1 MRKKLLSIII
11 TTAMIAAL
19 TACGSKT
26 NKTSETAAVNAEAET
41 EAKTTKT
48 FDIKADEL
56 KPLEDEG
63 IITGVEDLKI
73 AEGTTI
79 KLNELIFTD
88 ATIVKGVD
96 VDDSKAD
103 YNKAGTYKV
112 KYTITFDGNKLNDYV
127 TKKDIKLTFD
137 TDADTII
144 VKTTVTIEVLTEEE
158 VKEAIAEAEAEAKA
172 EDNSDND
179 TDKADDTDKSDKSE
193 SAKKAK
199 KAKTPIITN
208 DTKDDVK
215 KENQSKAN
223 DNAVES
229 KPAPE
234 PETTKAAVK
243 TEKSTDN
250 VIKADEKTTT
260 AKATEK
266 TTEKSTTAKATEKST
281 TAKQTEKA
289 TEKTTTAKQTEKATE
304 KATTAKPTEKVTEKQ
319 TTAKPTEKVT
329 EKQTTAK
336 PTERVT
342 EKPTEAP
349 TVKPVHTHSYNSSIT
364 KQPTCDSTGVRTYTC
379 SCGSSYTESI
389 PATGHKWEH
398 HDAVYET
405 ATKVIKEAYDEPVY
419 EERMVCNGCGAI
431 FSGDSAGADA
441 AGEHIM
447 AADFYGP
454 CQNYSSKY
462 VQVGTIH
469 HDAVTETYQ
478 KLKSPAY
485 DVCKTCDARK

>member
-26 NKTSETAAVNAEAET
+26 NETSETAAVNAEAET

-158 VKEAIAEAEAEAKA
+158 VKEAIAEAEAEAEA

-289 TEKTTTAKQTEKATE
+289 T
-304 KATTAKPTEKVTEKQ
+304 TAKPTEKATEKQ
-319 TTAKPTEKVT
+319 TTAKPTEKPT

-336 PTERVT
+336 PTEKPTEKVT

-349 TVKPVHTHSYNSSIT
+349 TTVHTHDYNSSVT
-364 KQPTCDSTGVRTYTC
+364 KQPTCTDTGIRTYTC
-379 SCGSSYTESI
+379 SCGDSYTESI
-389 PATGHKWEH
+389 PATGHNWEH

-405 ATKVIKEAYDEPVY
+405 VTEVTKEAYDEPVY
-419 EERMVCNGCGAI
+419 ESHVICNGCGKDFGTGPA
-431 FSGDSAGADA
+431 AAEA

-454 CQNYSSKY
+454 CQNYSSKR
-462 VQVGTIH
+462 VQVDTIH

-478 KLKSPAY
+478 ELESSAY
-485 DVCKTCDARK
+485 DVCTECKARR